1 MVIQQFLDEED
12 GHTSIE
18 YALIAS
24 MVSVVILSALL
35 AIRADL
41 DRLFTMVAESIG
53 PSSP

>member
-1 MVIQQFLDEED
+1 MVFQQFLDEED

-18 YALIAS
+18 YALLAS

-35 AIRADL
+35 AVRADL
-41 DRLFTMVAESIG
+41 DHLFKTVAESMG